1 MHMKASSPHDLS
13 RLIIEALNSGDVDMV
28 VSLYEPD
35 GVIAPDPNQIVS
47 GRAAIRSLAA
57 DFLAQRPRLILHD
70 SEVVQAGDVA
80 LIRSRV
86 TQTMLQAEQKTE
98 TVLEPVLVARRQT
111 DGCWLIAIDRP
122 LTAG

>member
-1 MHMKASSPHDLS
+1 MKASSPQDLS
-13 RLIIEALNSGDVDMV
+13 RLIIEALNSGDVDLV

-35 GVIAPDPNQIVS
+35 GVIAPDLSQIVA

-57 DFLAQRPRLILHD
+57 GFVAQRPRLVLHN

-80 LIRSRV
+80 LVRSQV
-86 TQTMLQAEQKTE
+86 TQTILQAEKKTE
-98 TVLEPVLVARRQT
+98 TVLEPVLVVRRQT

-122 LTAG
+122 LTR

>member
-1 MHMKASSPHDLS
+1 MKAFSPQDLS
-13 RLIIEALNSGDVDMV
+13 RLIIEALNSGDVDKV
-28 VSLYEPD
+28 VSLYEPQ

-57 DFLAQRPRLILHD
+57 GFLAQQPRLILND
-70 SEVVQAGDVA
+70 SEVVQAGDIA
-80 LIRSRV
+80 LVRSQV
-86 TQTMLQAEQKTE
+86 TQTMLQAEKKTE
-98 TVLEPVLVARRQT
+98 TVLGPILVARRQT

>member
-1 MHMKASSPHDLS
+1 MKASSPQDLS

-47 GRAAIRSLAA
+47 GRAAIRPLAA
-57 DFLAQRPRLILHD
+57 GFLAQRPRLILND
-70 SEVVQAGDVA
+70 SEFVQARDVA
-80 LIRSRV
+80 LVRSRV

-98 TVLEPVLVARRQT
+98 TVLEPILVARRQT
-111 DGCWLIAIDRP
+111 DGCRLIAIDRP